1 VVREARTITAA
12 AALREGATLAY
23 RQRDLIAVWGGR
35 RLDPR
40 LREEVMLAV
49 AEANACRWCT
59 MAHRRWAIAEGAT
72 DEELAAIEGQD
83 SEHFDRRTWAAI
95 AWAQA
100 RARTDLGPV
109 PDELEAELARHY
121 DAGERA
127 DLELVTQVMGVANR
141 SANTFDA
148 LLGRLR
154 GRPVANSR
162 IGDELAIGSVVA
174 LSIPPVAGFLA
185 LRRVLGR
192 ASRLRT
198 SGTPPSRSEAP
209 QVAPSV
215 TSRVTQES
223 A

>member
-12 AALREGATLAY
+12 AALREGAALAY

-59 MAHRRWAIAEGAT
+59 MAHRRWALAEGAT
-72 DEELAAIEGQD
+72 DEELAAIEGRESD
-83 SEHFDRRTWAAI
+83 HFDRRTWAAI

-121 DAGERA
+121 DEGERA

-154 GRPVANSR
+154 GRPVADSR

-174 LSIPPVAGFLA
+174 LSIPPVATFLA
-185 LRRVLGR
+185 LRRAVGR
-192 ASRLRT
+192 ASRLRAPRT
-198 SGTPPSRSEAP
+198 LPSLADAPRAEAS
-209 QVAPSV
+209 VPSS
-215 TSRVTQES
+215 SRY
-223 A
+223 ARR